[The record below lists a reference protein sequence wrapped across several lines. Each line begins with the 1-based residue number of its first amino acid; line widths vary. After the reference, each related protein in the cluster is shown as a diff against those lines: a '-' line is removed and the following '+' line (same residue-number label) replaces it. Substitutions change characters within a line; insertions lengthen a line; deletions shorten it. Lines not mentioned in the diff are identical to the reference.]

1 MSKNITIEYCTSWGY
16 VARAVALT
24 ENLLKEN
31 KNTLAMV
38 SLIPSTGGVF
48 EVKLN
53 DKMIFSKKELN
64 RYPKENEIEEIITGK
79 K

>member
-1 MSKNITIEYCTSWGY
+1 M
-16 VARAVALT
+16 ARAVALT

-64 RYPKENEIEEIITGK
+64 RYPKENEIEEIIKGK